1 MDVGQVKFSIIAD
14 GLDDTLTKAGQLQG
28 ILNGMDGK
36 TYRAGAT
43 KRANAET
50 AYNRA
55 VQRSLRNHKQ
65 LMNQTQRQADM
76 YHKQSEKRI
85 RDALKFSKINAR
97 NQAYAQKLE
106 EEQYK
111 QREKYQQRWETTLA
125 RHGARLQTLGA
136 TIQNITEPFTNVYR
150 GLAMGVG
157 YKLLGTVQ
165 NSIEGAMSRFDTRNL
180 YKKMMKEY
188 SNANYSTA
196 QSWNELDQSVIGLP
210 TSVAEIAEMAQR
222 YTLSLGN
229 MERGTRLAIASNRAF
244 LASMA
249 TDTQKY
255 QGMLQLQD
263 LMNGKEL
270 QPREWMSLGASM
282 GKAINEIAK
291 VMGAKTQED
300 IRKFRQELYA
310 GKVNTEDFLD
320 ALEKVGNKGGKIYK
334 MAEEYKDTI
343 EALRKNVGNAF
354 QRMGEH
360 LLMALDDIFQSAT
373 GKGLVQNLL
382 GITKAIDDMSE
393 SAQEWIKSNP
403 DVIMDFFNDLK
414 SIDWKGM
421 ISGFAQFGLTMGK
434 IYTGLL
440 KTFGGKGLIYAM
452 LYGNLAGKGIQ
463 LAGGLEK
470 GLAGPISKMFTLFK
484 FGAGGKV
491 IKGAKDLAK
500 NHGVLVRA
508 SETVR
513 GMALSWQD
521 VASKAI
527 SVAAIPAL
535 AGSLVLVAKALQ
547 EFEKVKVDWVGL
559 TAKLGMAGEA
569 IGAFGIIAGGI
580 GALITASGPAGWI
593 TTGLVGTGV
602 AAVGGI
608 SAVMIAAA
616 KGLSDISKAEI
627 PSPEKVAEVTDAIY
641 QIGKKFKSKDPITA
655 LGTIFDSWTK
665 RSEIKTVQN
674 AAAAL
679 SSIADSLNIKLP
691 SGWKKKASK
700 RLGKLMGLA
709 KDLEEIMMGEDEE
722 LMGKSKGIQAFSKG
736 SRSKTAEETFTARK
750 QRLKE
755 FADYA
760 KSFAQGMGDI
770 VSSLTSIS
778 SFDKVWAKMPK
789 DNHGTVDFGSIN
801 GRITGLIDSF
811 YELALPGED
820 GSSPLQK
827 LRQAAEQVK
836 GANYGKLTEA
846 LGELPKVIGKLASI
860 QQQFTNNAGMFQRVD
875 LHNSMGVQ
883 KSPVE
888 SLAEQL
894 QPMFGAIQQIS
905 NNVPEVGG
913 LKRLGKIK
921 KHLAKV
927 PQIISQLKAI
937 STNSDVGGISTTA
950 IHDAVAKIQEA
961 LNELESLNDKNVDLK
976 ITINGTVKNKA
987 KKELDSAYKKTKAAI
1002 DKFDKLPKSK
1012 TVSVNL
1018 VPNITGVGAVEQA
1031 VNSAV
1036 ASVAAAVSR
1045 LGGAFSSTVN
1055 GSVPYHP
1062 RQMGG
1067 TIYRAGGGNISRGTD
1082 IVPAML
1088 TPGEF
1093 VLKQRAASMLG
1104 HTLLNRLNHLDIRG
1118 AISELSARASQRSSM
1133 VSTVNNTKNISL
1145 TMNNN
1150 NSSSIGLSRT
1160 SGWLNR
1166 L

>member
-14 GLDDTLTKAGQLQG
+14 GLDATLSKATQLQD

-36 TYRAGAT
+36 TYGKGGGGTNNLLRT
-43 KRANAET
+43 KNKARRLAANIEKKYAEQEH
-50 AYNRA
+50 A
-55 VQRSLRNHKQ
+55 HKVKLDKDHQ
-65 LMNQTQRQADM
+65 SRRFKFLKDQAKLEADIAKREHAEKVKRENDWQKRQADF
-76 YHKQSEKRI
+76 KRE
-85 RDALKFSKINAR
+85 DA
-97 NQAYAQKLE
+97 KLE
-106 EEQYK
+106 AKLAAKQHNDKVAQEKKDRQHTITEGKKLAKQYWKDAEEAARAPY
-111 QREKYQQRWETTLA
+111 EYQQKWETALA
-125 RHGARLQTLGA
+125 RQGARLQTLGA
-136 TIQNITEPFTNVYR
+136 TIQNITEPFANVYR

-180 YKKMMKEY
+180 YKKMMEEY
-188 SNANYSTA
+188 SSANYSTA
-196 QSWNELDQSVIGLP
+196 QSWSELDQSVIGLP

-270 QPREWMSLGASM
+270 QPREWMSLGSSM

-360 LLMALDDIFQSAT
+360 LLMALDDIFESAT
-373 GKGLVQNLL
+373 GKGLVKNLL
-382 GITKAIDDMSE
+382 GITKAIDDMSA

-470 GLAGPISKMFTLFK
+470 GLAEPISKLMTLFK
-484 FGAGGKV
+484 FGASGKA

-500 NHGVLVRA
+500 NHGVLVSA
-508 SETVR
+508 TQAVS

-521 VASKAI
+521 VASKAV

-547 EFEKVKVDWVGL
+547 EFSKVDVDWAGL
-559 TAKLGMAGEA
+559 TAKLGMAAEA
-569 IGAFGIIAGGI
+569 MLAFGTMATVLGG
-580 GALITASGPAGWI
+580 LMTTNVAGWI
-593 TTGLVGTGV
+593 TTAGV
-602 AAVGGI
+602 AAGTAMIAGI
-608 SAVMIAAA
+608 SGAMIAAA
-616 KGLSDISKAEI
+616 KGLNDISKAEI
-627 PSPEKVAEVTDAIY
+627 PDSAKVAEVVDAIEK
-641 QIGKKFKSKDPITA
+641 IGVAFEARNPFEA
-655 LGTIFDSWTK
+655 LGRMFDAWSK
-665 RSEIKTVQN
+665 GAEFGTVEKITSALQSLQRLGSLTLSTESLN
-674 AAAAL
+674 AAKANFKTMGDFINDMENWINGGQDMGTSQGA
-679 SSIADSLNIKLP
+679 IWRRNTSLV
-691 SGWKKKASK
+691 SGWKIHI
-700 RLGKLMGLA
+700 
-709 KDLEEIMMGEDEE
+709 DD
-722 LMGKSKGIQAFSKG
+722 
-736 SRSKTAEETFTARK
+736 
-750 QRLKE
+750 
-755 FADYA
+755 
-760 KSFAQGMGDI
+760 FAQQMSGI
-770 VSSLTSIS
+770 ASSLTSLQSAVNQLQNIS
-778 SFDKVWAKMPK
+778 KVDQKVINLDAISNLATTVDTALASLEAVGVRNVEIAINITSKITGADEVIEAVQKEIDKIEKAIKGMDDHFDKKIYVHLQSA
-789 DNHGTVDFGSIN
+789 GVFGGFGIVDAVRQRINAIRSRVASLNGNITKSISVSTSTS
-801 GRITGLIDSF
+801 G
-811 YELALPGED
+811 
-820 GSSPLQK
+820 
-827 LRQAAEQVK
+827 
-836 GANYGKLTEA
+836 
-846 LGELPKVIGKLASI
+846 IG
-860 QQQFTNNAGMFQRVD
+860 
-875 LHNSMGVQ
+875 
-883 KSPVE
+883 
-888 SLAEQL
+888 
-894 QPMFGAIQQIS
+894 
-905 NNVPEVGG
+905 GG
-913 LKRLGKIK
+913 GGGGWQ
-921 KHLAKV
+921 H
-927 PQIISQLKAI
+927 
-937 STNSDVGGISTTA
+937 GGI
-950 IHDAVAKIQEA
+950 V
-961 LNELESLNDKNVDLK
+961 
-976 ITINGTVKNKA
+976 
-987 KKELDSAYKKTKAAI
+987 
-1002 DKFDKLPKSK
+1002 
-1012 TVSVNL
+1012 
-1018 VPNITGVGAVEQA
+1018 
-1031 VNSAV
+1031 
-1036 ASVAAAVSR
+1036 
-1045 LGGAFSSTVN
+1045 
-1055 GSVPYHP
+1055 
-1062 RQMGG
+1062 
-1067 TIYRAGGGNISRGTD
+1067 YRAGGGRLSRGTD

-1104 HTLLNRLNHLDIRG
+1104 HALLNRLNHLDIRG

-1150 NSSSIGLSRT
+1150 NSPGIGLSKT